1 MDGSLTASDVALLN
15 NDSMGG
21 WNGMIWLFAILALM
35 GGGFGGFGNN
45 FANAI
50 GYENLATS
58 NEVQRGFD
66 NQNLQAQTRDIL
78 AAVNNATLEN
88 INVSKDIE
96 GMILNQIGEVKVGQA
111 SIQGQMNECC
121 CNMRLQMAND
131 TASINATTVAQTQKI
146 LDALCQNKI
155 EALQNQ
161 VNNLTLQ
168 NALSGVVKYPATTAF
183 SVPSTIFTNGT
194 AT

>member
-1 MDGSLTASDVALLN
+1 
-15 NDSMGG
+15 
-21 WNGMIWLFAILALM
+21 
-35 GGGFGGFGNN
+35 
-45 FANAI
+45 
-50 GYENLATS
+50 
-58 NEVQRGFD
+58 
-66 NQNLQAQTRDIL
+66 
-78 AAVNNATLEN
+78 
-88 INVSKDIE
+88 
-96 GMILNQIGEVKVGQA
+96 
-111 SIQGQMNECC
+111 MNECC

-155 EALQNQ
+155 ESLQNQ